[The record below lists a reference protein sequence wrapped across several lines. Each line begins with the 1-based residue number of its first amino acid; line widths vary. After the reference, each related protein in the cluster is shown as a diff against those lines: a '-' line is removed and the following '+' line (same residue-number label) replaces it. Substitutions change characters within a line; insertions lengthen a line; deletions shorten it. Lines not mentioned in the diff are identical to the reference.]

1 VTAHAIPNETLSLDD
16 IPADEAPWSEIARF
30 ALTFNGYA
38 EWGRAHCAEIAN
50 ARRAGT
56 LTDIRTC
63 LFFEQRRHNHFGREP
78 DAKTMPYIRG
88 LVAQIREKVTLGG
101 RSC

>member
-1 VTAHAIPNETLSLDD
+1 VTIHEIPNETLSLDD
-16 IPADEAPWSEIARF
+16 VPPGDAPWRDIARF

-38 EWGRAHCAEIAN
+38 EWGRKHCAEIAN

-56 LTDIRTC
+56 LTDLRTC

-78 DAKTMPYIRG
+78 DAKTMPYIRE
-88 LVAQIREKVTLGG
+88 LVAGIGKKVTSAKPS
-101 RSC
+101 R